1 MAQFDLLLTQNVHAT
16 GIEFSEKYINIPKG
30 GLLTADAA
38 KTPTVIAPGTD
49 GYYLVTDSAQA
60 AGIKWAALPS
70 LGQLHTQN
78 TDTGTTSTTFELD
91 NDGFKIELTAESAS
105 KFGVKVDGGASY
117 ADFQAKDAT
126 FNKIT
131 LANAPSAGTDA
142 TNKSYVDTL
151 LAGLNGA
158 LLFKGNIKTTG
169 GDITPTA
176 FNALATYNI
185 GWQYRAAEAGTYQ
198 GVACEIGDMLTAI
211 VARSGSGAVPADW
224 TVSQANIDGA
234 VTGPVSAAA
243 DSIAVYNGTTGKIIK
258 DGGTTIAAITALI
271 STAQTA
277 ANNAIPKAT
286 LTAADQVV
294 IGSAASTPAALQV
307 NASTLVGRKATGTI
321 AALTAAEVLTIL
333 GIAGNV
339 VATGAEIDAGTD
351 NVKYA
356 SPLAIA
362 NSSIVKGPGT
372 ITADTIAAFNGTTGK
387 LLKSTSIA
395 ISAMARWVTAPA
407 AKNSTGNAGEIA
419 TDGNFFYH
427 YHVAST
433 SWKRSPVATN
443 W

>member
-1 MAQFDLLLTQNVHAT
+1 MAQFDLLLTQNVAPT
-16 GIEFSEKYINIPKG
+16 GVEFSEKYVNIAKG
-30 GLLTADAA
+30 GLLSAA
-38 KTPTVIAPGTD
+38 AGGVPTVLAPGSN
-49 GYYLVTDSAQA
+49 GKYLVTDSAEA
-60 AGIKWAALPS
+60 TGLKWADLPS
-70 LGQLHTQN
+70 LAQLHTQN
-78 TDTGTTSTTFELD
+78 TDIGTNSDVFEL
-91 NDGFKIELTAESAS
+91 GMGGKKIELTAESAT
-105 KFGVKVDGGASY
+105 KFGVKVDGGATY

-126 FNKIT
+126 FNLVT
-131 LANAPSAGTDA
+131 LPNAPTNGTDA
-142 TNKSYVDTL
+142 TNKTYVDTL

-176 FNALATYNI
+176 FNALATYNV
-185 GWQYRAAEAGTYQ
+185 GWQYRAAEAGTYR
-198 GVACEIGDMLTAI
+198 GNVCEIGDMITAI
-211 VARSGSGAVPADW
+211 VARSGSGATNADW

-234 VTGPVSAAA
+234 VTGPVSAVA
-243 DSIAVYNGTTGKIIK
+243 DYIATFNGTSGKIIK
-258 DGGTTIAAITALI
+258 DGGTSIAAITALI

-286 LTAADQVV
+286 ITAADQVV

-307 NASTLVGRKATGTI
+307 NASTIVGRKATGTI

-362 NSSIVKGPGT
+362 NSSLVKGAGT
-372 ITADTIAAFNGTTGK
+372 VVADTLAAFNGTTGK
-387 LLKSTSIA
+387 LLKASSLALSA
-395 ISAMARWVTAPA
+395 IVNWVTPPA
-407 AKNSTGNAGEIA
+407 TKTAAGTLGQVA
-419 TDGNFFYH
+419 QDGNFFYLCT
-427 YHVAST
+427 ALNT
-433 SWKRSPVATN
+433 WKRSPIATN